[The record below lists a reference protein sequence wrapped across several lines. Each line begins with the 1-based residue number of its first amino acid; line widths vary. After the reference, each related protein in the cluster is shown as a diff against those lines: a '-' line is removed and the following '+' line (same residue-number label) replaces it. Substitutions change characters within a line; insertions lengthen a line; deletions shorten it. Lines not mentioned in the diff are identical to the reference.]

1 MQLLHHA
8 DEAMYIAK
16 RQGKNRAMP
25 WARAAIS

>member
-16 RQGKNRAMP
+16 RQGKNRTMH
-25 WARAAIS
+25 WASAKN